1 MQTKAS
7 LRKFLA
13 VSAASFVLGGATI
26 GTLMAQEGT
35 DRPREARPQL
45 MAPDASFIQQLSFA
59 DLVEEVSPAVVSIRT
74 EADVALRGRMQIPP
88 GLERML
94 PMLPPEFREEFRRY
108 EDDEEN
114 EDETVRRPLGQGSGF
129 FVDDKGH
136 IVTNNHVID
145 GADEITVV
153 LDNGDE
159 LTAELIGTD
168 PATDLAVLKVK
179 PSGNQRYVQFS
190 EELDLRV
197 GDYVLAVGNP
207 FGLGGTVTSGIVS
220 AIGGERRQGT
230 YGDFIQIDA
239 SINRGNSGG
248 PTFDLNGNV
257 VGVNTAI
264 ISPTGGNVGIGLAV
278 PSDVASDVVSQLIDN
293 GAVTRGWLGVGI
305 GNLNDGLAAAVGAET
320 LEGALVQNVQE
331 GSPAQKA
338 KFREGDVIL
347 EFNRIPVKDAA
358 DLTRIV
364 GGITPG
370 KQVRAKV
377 LRDGQERTL
386 TVTLAKRDALE
397 PKQANDDDKSSD
409 DKEKHK
415 DREMSVGL
423 TLSQLTDETRRRLG
437 LENDVSGVLVSGVD
451 RGSEAEEAGFR
462 RGMVLTSVDTKD
474 VKSVA
479 DLEKTLKAAESR
491 GKEAVLVRV
500 QTAQQG
506 AFFLALPVEAADQG

>member
-293 GAVTRGWLGVGI
+293 G
-305 GNLNDGLAAAVGAET
+305 
-320 LEGALVQNVQE
+320 Q
-331 GSPAQKA
+331 
-338 KFREGDVIL
+338 
-347 EFNRIPVKDAA
+347 
-358 DLTRIV
+358 
-364 GGITPG
+364 
-370 KQVRAKV
+370 
-377 LRDGQERTL
+377 
-386 TVTLAKRDALE
+386 
-397 PKQANDDDKSSD
+397 
-409 DKEKHK
+409 
-415 DREMSVGL
+415 
-423 TLSQLTDETRRRLG
+423 
-437 LENDVSGVLVSGVD
+437 
-451 RGSEAEEAGFR
+451 
-462 RGMVLTSVDTKD
+462 
-474 VKSVA
+474 
-479 DLEKTLKAAESR
+479 
-491 GKEAVLVRV
+491 
-500 QTAQQG
+500 
-506 AFFLALPVEAADQG
+506 